1 MDFEPASDEFCELM
15 RHLNL
20 VHCCRVVAAREPDQ
34 ANVLLDTADHHSS
47 EANALLMKLKRLPVL
62 QDRRRYRRG

>member
-15 RHLNL
+15 RHLKL

-34 ANVLLDTADHHSS
+34 AQVLLDTADHHRG
-47 EANALLMKLKRLPVL
+47 EANALLMKLKRVPIC
-62 QDRRRYRRG
+62 QDRARYRPG